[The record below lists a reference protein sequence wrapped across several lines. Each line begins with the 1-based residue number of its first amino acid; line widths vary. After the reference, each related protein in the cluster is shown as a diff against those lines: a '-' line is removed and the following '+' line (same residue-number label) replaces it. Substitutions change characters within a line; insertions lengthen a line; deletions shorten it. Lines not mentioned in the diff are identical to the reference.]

1 MMKKSYILN
10 AVLIV
15 IIVAAVGLFYHYR
28 NVQDPIPPLKER
40 TGPISVTSEWL
51 NTKAAI
57 QGLQRKLREKP
68 NDLQSKLLLAFA
80 FMQEARITGEH
91 PYYYPAALN
100 LINDILD
107 QEPENP
113 ILVYE
118 ATVAKAS
125 IQLSLHQFN
134 EALATG
140 KKALAINPNIAS
152 VYGVLCD
159 ANVELGNYEE
169 AINMADRMTAIR
181 PDLKS
186 YSRISYLREIHGD
199 LPGAIEAM
207 EHAAAAGYPG
217 LEQTAWTRF
226 NLGSLYEKTGDLQK
240 AAAVYERAMAEY
252 PKYAFAIGGLARL
265 AEKKNNPQDAIRLY
279 TEAANVL
286 PEFSFQEEL
295 VRLYQRQ
302 GETRTAANL
311 MEELIEGLKEDQK
324 SGHLMDLELAN
335 IYLHLKNDPKTAMTY
350 AIKEFKRRPNNID
363 VCKTLAAIY
372 YKQQQY
378 QQADFFLQKATR
390 TNSQDP
396 TLLCLNGLVKYR
408 LGDRVAGETLIRKSL
423 ATDPFQHTTYSTEG
437 RSLLSNS
444 VTKL

>member
-1 MMKKSYILN
+1 MKKSYILN

-15 IIVAAVGLFYHYR
+15 IIVAATGLFYKYR

-80 FMQEARITGEH
+80 YMQEARITGEH

-107 QEPENP
+107 KEPEDP
-113 ILVYE
+113 ALLYE

-134 EALATG
+134 EALKTG
-140 KKALAINPNIAS
+140 KEALAINPNIAS

-217 LEQTAWTRF
+217 LEQTAWTRVT
-226 NLGSLYEKTGDLQK
+226 LGSLYEKTGDLKK
-240 AAAVYERAMAEY
+240 AAAVYERAMSE
-252 PKYAFAIGGLARL
+252 
-265 AEKKNNPQDAIRLY
+265 
-279 TEAANVL
+279 
-286 PEFSFQEEL
+286 
-295 VRLYQRQ
+295 
-302 GETRTAANL
+302 
-311 MEELIEGLKEDQK
+311 
-324 SGHLMDLELAN
+324 
-335 IYLHLKNDPKTAMTY
+335 
-350 AIKEFKRRPNNID
+350 
-363 VCKTLAAIY
+363 
-372 YKQQQY
+372 
-378 QQADFFLQKATR
+378 
-390 TNSQDP
+390 
-396 TLLCLNGLVKYR
+396 
-408 LGDRVAGETLIRKSL
+408 
-423 ATDPFQHTTYSTEG
+423 
-437 RSLLSNS
+437 
-444 VTKL
+444 